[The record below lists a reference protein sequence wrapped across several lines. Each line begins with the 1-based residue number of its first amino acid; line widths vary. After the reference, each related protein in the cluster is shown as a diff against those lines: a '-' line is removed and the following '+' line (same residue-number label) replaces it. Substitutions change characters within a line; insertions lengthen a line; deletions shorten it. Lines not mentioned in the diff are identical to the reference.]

1 MSRPP
6 SFEPMQWS
14 KPVMTDLRRERRR
27 ANFDVWD
34 LTSAIYGGPENLKKV
49 EDQVKLVMAE
59 PRLQADDL
67 WYINRQERYYR
78 ACERARIFVK
88 IVRENRIPF
97 EDRGPLEMLL
107 GEDLFILL
115 HDVMFLPTLINLADE
130 EQQSWWLEKALNYEY
145 VGTYAQTELTHGSN
159 VRGMG
164 TQATFD
170 PSLYNGDGGWR
181 IHTPNLEAMK
191 WWPGGMAKSCNCVIL
206 MARVMIKGKDYGPH
220 PFFFQ
225 IRDWNTHATLP
236 GLELRDIGQKLGYNG
251 MDNGGLYITEAIIP
265 RRNLL
270 MKFVNVDRDGNY
282 KKVGNQKML
291 FSTMSYTRLQISSS
305 SGVHLAKAVT
315 TAVRYSAVRRQF
327 QMQRVQLGSDDAATN
342 FGEESVLT
350 QLQKITKPSKRSEA
364 QILDYSSQQFLIFPQ
379 MALAF
384 ALNFTGHMAKRLYAE
399 AIVEFRSGKFEKL
412 QEIHA
417 LTSTL
422 KAVNTMLAVDG
433 MEQCRKALGGHGY
446 LNCAG
451 VGPNTL
457 SVLPQATYEGDF
469 VVLSIQVGQVLLGA
483 VTAKMMKG
491 KKSNPHTPLLQYIY
505 DFDPTAERKPPT
517 MDELVVK

>member
-1 MSRPP
+1 
-6 SFEPMQWS
+6 
-14 KPVMTDLRRERRR
+14 
-27 ANFDVWD
+27 
-34 LTSAIYGGPENLKKV
+34 
-49 EDQVKLVMAE
+49 
-59 PRLQADDL
+59 
-67 WYINRQERYYR
+67 
-78 ACERARIFVK
+78 
-88 IVRENRIPF
+88 
-97 EDRGPLEMLL
+97 
-107 GEDLFILL
+107 
-115 HDVMFLPTLINLADE
+115 
-130 EQQSWWLEKALNYEY
+130 
-145 VGTYAQTELTHGSN
+145 
-159 VRGMG
+159 
-164 TQATFD
+164 
-170 PSLYNGDGGWR
+170 
-181 IHTPNLEAMK
+181 MK

-282 KKVGNQKML
+282 YEPKSPCPTATAGLGPGLGLPFLGHK
-291 FSTMSYTRLQISSS
+291 SATRARLPSLQ
-305 SGVHLAKAVT
+305 GGGLG
-315 TAVRYSAVRRQF
+315 SAVG
-327 QMQRVQLGSDDAATN
+327 LDSNCYGYAPTAHEKAALFNQSTN

-417 LTSTL
+417 LTST
-422 KAVNTMLAVDG
+422 
-433 MEQCRKALGGHGY
+433 
-446 LNCAG
+446 
-451 VGPNTL
+451 
-457 SVLPQATYEGDF
+457 
-469 VVLSIQVGQVLLGA
+469 
-483 VTAKMMKG
+483 
-491 KKSNPHTPLLQYIY
+491 
-505 DFDPTAERKPPT
+505 
-517 MDELVVK
+517 